1 MELLW
6 SAVSSSAVI
15 CWLGAQLIFL
25 ALGLRDPERPRGL
38 IRQGLSV
45 LSTVL
50 YLVAV
55 ILLIQLGFE
64 GRWELLLA
72 VLGLVILLTV
82 GFGLLRYFLFRRS
95 SRPDRSQPGKE
106 SDVHPR

>member
-6 SAVSSSAVI
+6 SAVSSSAAI
-15 CWLGAQLIFL
+15 CWLGAQLISL
-25 ALGLRDPERPRGL
+25 ALGPRDPERPRGL
-38 IRQGLSV
+38 IRQGLSL

-55 ILLIQLGFE
+55 ILLIQLGFD
-64 GRWELLLA
+64 GRWPLLLA
-72 VLGLVILLTV
+72 VLGLVIPLTV
-82 GFGLLRYFLFRRS
+82 GFGLLRYFLFRR
-95 SRPDRSQPGKE
+95 RAEPTGSQPGKE